1 MARNDARRQQK
12 LMKKRQK
19 DKLRKKKQAELAA
32 VTLVSP
38 KKRILLARDYPLH
51 ECLIN
56 PSWRDKG
63 IATILISRRQNNGD
77 LAFGVFLVDVL
88 CLGLKDT
95 FCNAGFSPYRY
106 RTDVVARTFD
116 EPPVQC
122 SPALAHQII
131 YGGIAYARRFGFEP
145 QRDFA
150 LSQHI
155 LDPPGRW
162 EPCEDIEFGRDG
174 KPFYIAGP
182 HDNPEQ
188 IMRKLEATAGT
199 GNYDYVA
206 EVGADRATPKG
217 ILSPSPLE

>member
-12 LMKKRQK
+12 LMKKRRK

-32 VTLVSP
+32 VTLMSP
-38 KKRILLARDYPLH
+38 KKRILLARNYPLH

-56 PSWRDKG
+56 PSWRDSG
-63 IATILISRRQNNGD
+63 MATILISRRQDDGD
-77 LAFGVFLVDVL
+77 FLFGLFLVDVL

-106 RTDVVARTFD
+106 RSEVVAKVFD
-116 EPPVQC
+116 ETPVQC
-122 SPALAHQII
+122 PPALAHQII
-131 YGGIAYARRFGFEP
+131 YGAIAFARRFGFEP

-162 EPCEDIEFGRDG
+162 EPCEDVEFGRDG
-174 KPFYIAGP
+174 KPFYIQGP
-182 HDNPEQ
+182 HDNVER
-188 IMRKLEATAGT
+188 IMRKLEATAGP
-199 GNYDYVA
+199 GNYNYA
-206 EVGADRATPKG
+206 FEAGPR
-217 ILSPSPLE
+217 

>member
-1 MARNDARRQQK
+1 MTRNDVRRQQK

-19 DKLRKKKQAELAA
+19 DKLCKKKQAELAA

-38 KKRILLARDYPLH
+38 RKRILLARGYPLH

-88 CLGLKDT
+88 CLGLKNT
-95 FCNAGFSPYRY
+95 FCNADFSPYRY
-106 RTDVVARTFD
+106 RTDVVAKTFR
-116 EPPVQC
+116 ETPVQC
-122 SPALAHQII
+122 PPALAHQII
-131 YGGIAYARRFGFEP
+131 YGSIAYARRFGFEP

-155 LDPPGRW
+155 LDPPGHW
-162 EPCEDIEFGRDG
+162 ELCEDIEFGRDG
-174 KPFYIAGP
+174 KPLYIAGP
-182 HDNPEQ
+182 CDDTER
-188 IMRKLEATAGT
+188 IMRKLDATAGT
-199 GNYDYVA
+199 GNYNYIVEAVA
-206 EVGADRATPKG
+206 H
-217 ILSPSPLE
+217 

>member
-12 LMKKRQK
+12 LMKKRRK

-32 VTLVSP
+32 VTLMSP
-38 KKRILLARDYPLH
+38 KKRILLARNYPLH

-56 PSWRDKG
+56 PSWRDSG
-63 IATILISRRQNNGD
+63 MATILISRRQDDGD
-77 LAFGVFLVDVL
+77 FLFGLFLVDVL

-106 RTDVVARTFD
+106 RTEVVAKVFD
-116 EPPVQC
+116 ETPVQC
-122 SPALAHQII
+122 PPALAHQII
-131 YGGIAYARRFGFEP
+131 YGAIAFARRFGFEP

-162 EPCEDIEFGRDG
+162 EPCEDVEFGRDG
-174 KPFYIAGP
+174 KPFYIQGP
-182 HDNPEQ
+182 HDNVER
-188 IMRKLEATAGT
+188 IMRKLEATAGA
-199 GNYDYVA
+199 GNYNYA
-206 EVGADRATPKG
+206 FEAGPR
-217 ILSPSPLE
+217 

>member
-1 MARNDARRQQK
+1 MTRNDVRRQQ
-12 LMKKRQK
+12 KRQK

-38 KKRILLARDYPLH
+38 RKRILLARGYPLH

-56 PSWRDKG
+56 PSWRDAG
-63 IATILISRRQNNGD
+63 IATILISRRQGNGD
-77 LAFGVFLVDVL
+77 LVFGLFLVDVL

-116 EPPVQC
+116 EPPMQC

-155 LDPPGRW
+155 LDPPGHW
-162 EPCEDIEFGRDG
+162 ELCEDIEFGRDG
-174 KPFYIAGP
+174 KPLYIAGP
-182 HDNPEQ
+182 CDDTER